1 MISSNPISAP
11 HIERGSYL
19 YDGRETLAELY
30 DILTTPCL
38 RREEILANGDY
49 EINMNGRILYHTV
62 RGVKPEE

>member
-11 HIERGSYL
+11 QIERGDCL

-38 RREEILANGDY
+38 RREEILANGDF
-49 EINMNGRILYHTV
+49 EINMSGRILYHTV
-62 RGVKPEE
+62 RGDIKEE